1 MGLKF
6 IGLSPKHVASINKFL
21 ETLSKR
27 PNVDLECNAKILR
40 RCGEKTL
47 HRRSV
52 IFNKLVLWLAY
63 YRELRYHAP
72 DLSSLL
78 SEFEV
83 QVSEV
88 SRRAHTYPFRKPGDA
103 RSHLRTIEV
112 TSFGDDAR
120 TDLQVIQS
128 AMESSTALARLS
140 ECQSMTVGEVAF
152 IQLREKDVMM
162 LEESLRDICN
172 NMFEIRP
179 AQLNL
184 ERPCNSSLVNA
195 TNKLVYLGRVISMV
209 RICWD
214 SLTDKCLINIKDLC
228 KSLMKELKTCKSFES
243 NYCSN
248 IIKHGVHNGETADML
263 LEMLMEDFHIYED
276 IFPRSSTSGDSIGA
290 LEYDDQEL
298 RMEWEK
304 WLKGARRDDSPTYEK
319 WDIKKPTPTKA
330 DRQMAFSMLSPT
342 DDSKADFWE
351 KPTRTTAAP
360 WEKPSSGTVAPWEK
374 PVSTTIPWS
383 KPATSNAPSTSK
395 RVTFWPDDEDKDWK
409 NVESDNVKVDSL
421 VDIGSGLE
429 GLKLDSSTEHT
440 PAYKFEPPKLTQST
454 EYNPF
459 IQPIRPLDS
468 TVPLFKPVTMDTS
481 QLIDWN
487 NKALGSQ
494 LDTTPT
500 IVPVIPPDSDL
511 ETGKSAASD
520 LSDVDFTDPN
530 SNFSP
535 AKRRDPSETEAS
547 DDDDAKSEAADLFSD
562 DGSDAESVASVVS
575 VQEAPP
581 SKAKRKLITDA
592 VSKIKPQPKP
602 RPSLGPFPPVDPL
615 ASIDARR
622 ILKPVVKPVVKPA
635 AVKPPIPAKPVVL
648 KPATLQVP
656 ATTIT
661 SSVKPPVT
669 APPASTKIPKES
681 GVKATASAP
690 IQLPATSVKEKVA
703 KPQTVSSTQVL
714 IPAAEKS
721 QAKMLV
727 SPATSPFK
735 SADSSTKPIPLPT
748 PSPSKDSDIST
759 RDSQSAIS
767 AIIQKIKGDARENE
781 E

>member
-6 IGLSPKHVASINKFL
+6 IGLSPKHVASISKFL

-40 RCGEKTL
+40 RCGEKIL

-52 IFNKLVLWLAY
+52 MFNKLVLWLAY

-83 QVSEV
+83 QVNEV

-112 TSFGDDAR
+112 STFGDDAR

-128 AMESSTALARLS
+128 AMESSTALAKLS
-140 ECQSMTVGEVAF
+140 ECQPMTTGEVAF
-152 IQLREKDVMM
+152 IQLREKDVML
-162 LEESLRDICN
+162 LEDSLRDICS

-179 AQLNL
+179 AQLNI

-195 TNKLVYLGRVISMV
+195 TNKLVYLGKVITMV
-209 RICWD
+209 RTCWD
-214 SLTDKCLINIKDLC
+214 SLTEKCLLNIKDLC

-276 IFPRSSTSGDSIGA
+276 IFPRSSTSGDSMSN

-298 RMEWEK
+298 RVEWEK
-304 WLKGARRDDSPTYEK
+304 WLKGARRDDSPTYDK
-319 WDIKKPTPTKA
+319 WDIKKPTPTKT

-342 DDSKADFWE
+342 DNTKADFWD
-351 KPTRTTAAP
+351 KPTSTTAAP
-360 WEKPSSGTVAPWEK
+360 WEKPTSGTTALWDK

-383 KPATSNAPSTSK
+383 KPATSHAPSTTK
-395 RVTFWPDDEDKDWK
+395 RVTFWPDDEEKDWK
-409 NVESDNVKVDSL
+409 NTESDNVKVESL

-429 GLKLDSSTEHT
+429 GLKLDSTEQT
-440 PAYKFEPPKLTQST
+440 PAYKFEPPKLTSST

-459 IQPIRPLDS
+459 IQPIRPLDP

-487 NKALGSQ
+487 NKVADSQ
-494 LDTTPT
+494 SDLTPT
-500 IVPVIPPDSDL
+500 IVPVIAPDSDF

-535 AKRRDPSETEAS
+535 AKRRDPNETEAS
-547 DDDDAKSEAADLFSD
+547 DDDDVRSEVADLFSD
-562 DGSDAESVASVVS
+562 DGSDAESVVSVVP
-575 VQEAPP
+575 VEAPP
-581 SKAKRKLITDA
+581 SKAKRKLA
-592 VSKIKPQPKP
+592 VDTPQQVKPQPKP

-615 ASIDARR
+615 ANIDARR
-622 ILKPVVKPVVKPA
+622 ILKPVTKPVVKPA
-635 AVKPPIPAKPVVL
+635 AVKPPIATKPVVL

-656 ATTIT
+656 ATTIAT
-661 SSVKPPVT
+661 SSAKPPVT
-669 APPASTKIPKES
+669 APPASTKIPKDS
-681 GVKATASAP
+681 VAKAPSSAP
-690 IQLPATSVKEKVA
+690 IQLPATSIKEKVP
-703 KPQTVSSTQVL
+703 KSQTVSSTQVS

-735 SADSSTKPIPLPT
+735 STDSAKPIPLPT
-748 PSPSKDSDIST
+748 PSPSKDSDAGS
-759 RDSQSAIS
+759 SKSVIS
-767 AIIQKIKGDARENE
+767 AIIDKIRGDARENE